1 MLIHPSGQRWFAAPK
16 EPRVTSM
23 PGADDVLRATLPN
36 GIIVL
41 ARENWAAPSVAMRG
55 YVQAGNLDEPD
66 ELRGLA
72 SFTATMLTRGT
83 SRRSFAEISDTVE
96 SASASMSFWSE
107 AHITRFAGKY
117 LAEDMDLILDVLS
130 DELRNSTFPVEYV
143 ERVRG
148 QRLTAIREA
157 RE

>member
-23 PGADDVLRATLPN
+23 PGSDDVLRATLPN

-66 ELRGLA
+66 ESARAGVIHGHHAHARHLATQLR
-72 SFTATMLTRGT
+72 R
-83 SRRSFAEISDTVE
+83 D
-96 SASASMSFWSE
+96 
-107 AHITRFAGKY
+107 
-117 LAEDMDLILDVLS
+117 
-130 DELRNSTFPVEYV
+130 
-143 ERVRG
+143 
-148 QRLTAIREA
+148 QRYG
-157 RE
+157 